1 MERIWTNQLYVLWVK
16 KIQSRIKNGS
26 RLLFFKEMMS
36 CSKGNEEAIIKD
48 VNLKHK
54 EAIDG
59 IQMNEIW
66 EREREK

>member
-1 MERIWTNQLYVLWVK
+1 
-16 KIQSRIKNGS
+16 
-26 RLLFFKEMMS
+26 MMS

-59 IQMNEIW
+59 IQMSEIW
-66 EREREK
+66 ERGKNKINWFY